1 MAKKEKIKA
10 KAKDKNAEATDA
22 TKVKDSAERKPL
34 SLAIIIPVI
43 AVLVVVGSIA
53 GTIVTN
59 KFIAPL
65 VVVGSE
71 APQATTHG
79 KIGEEQV
86 IVPMEEFLVNLAKGD
101 NKKAEYM
108 RITMSLLTSNE
119 KDSLELTQNVAV
131 VRDSVVNTLR
141 QKTSG
146 DILDTPESIASLKLE
161 LREVINNAYGKGIV
175 GEVYITD
182 FVIQ

>member
-1 MAKKEKIKA
+1 MAKKEKVKA
-10 KAKDKNAEATDA
+10 KEKNTEATEA
-22 TKVKDSAERKPL
+22 TGVKATSEKKQL
-34 SLAIIIPVI
+34 SLAIIIPII

-53 GTIVTN
+53 GTFVTN

-65 VVVGSE
+65 IVVGAE
-71 APQATTHG
+71 NNQAEGHG
-79 KIGEEQV
+79 KIGDEQV

-101 NKKAEYM
+101 NKKTEYM

-119 KDSLELTQNVAV
+119 EDSLELTQNIAV

-146 DILDTPESIASLKLE
+146 DILDTPESITSLKLE

-175 GEVYITD
+175 REVYITD

>member
-1 MAKKEKIKA
+1 MEKKDKIKTNE
-10 KAKDKNAEATDA
+10 KSNEETERTQVKKNTE
-22 TKVKDSAERKPL
+22 KKQL
-34 SLAIIIPVI
+34 SLGLIIPII

-65 VVVGSE
+65 VVVSAEGN
-71 APQATTHG
+71 QATGHG
-79 KIGEEQV
+79 KIGDEQV
-86 IVPMEEFLVNLAKGD
+86 IVPMEEFLVNLAKGE

-131 VRDSVVNTLR
+131 VRDSIVNTLR